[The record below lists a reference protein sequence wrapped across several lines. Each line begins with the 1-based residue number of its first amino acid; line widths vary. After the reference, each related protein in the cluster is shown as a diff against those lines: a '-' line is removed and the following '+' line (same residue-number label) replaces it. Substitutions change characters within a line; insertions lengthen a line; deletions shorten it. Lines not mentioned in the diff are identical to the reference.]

1 MQGSI
6 KLPCIQ
12 FMNIMSDISFQQL
25 LSEQCEVIVKK
36 VTDDM
41 QSDKRYSFFI
51 NEIERIPVTHKP
63 VLYRWWFAEDSKPMI
78 ALKKYLNEHPT
89 DEEMLQLFSQLE
101 ERKFEGK
108 EQKYYAL
115 YFGKSNNGYRRYIQ
129 HSTGNVHTSTLRHT
143 LYGLCLT
150 NNEESQYSKQLDKE
164 EITRILRE
172 CYFEWLPFN
181 EEGKLVECVEGIC
194 IALGKYPLNVD
205 GNPAISDKWRKY
217 VMEIRKLKE

>member
-1 MQGSI
+1 
-6 KLPCIQ
+6 
-12 FMNIMSDISFQQL
+12 MNNHKSFQQL

-36 VTDDM
+36 VTDGM
-41 QSDKRYSFFI
+41 QSDEQYSFFI
-51 NEIERIPVTHKP
+51 NEIERIPVIRKP
-63 VLYRWWFAEDSKPMI
+63 ILYRWWFREDSEPMI
-78 ALKKYLNEHPT
+78 ALKKYLDEHPT
-89 DEEMLQLFSQLE
+89 GVEMQQLFSQLE

-164 EITRILRE
+164 EITRMLQE
-172 CYFEWLPFN
+172 CYYEWIPFD

-217 VMEIRKLKE
+217 VMDKRKLKE

>member
-1 MQGSI
+1 
-6 KLPCIQ
+6 
-12 FMNIMSDISFQQL
+12 MSNASFQQL

-41 QSDKRYSFFI
+41 QSDEQYSFFI
-51 NEIERIPVTHKP
+51 NEIERIPVIRKP
-63 VLYRWWFAEDSKPMI
+63 ILYRWWFAEDSQPMI
-78 ALKKYLNEHPT
+78 ALKKYLDEHPT
-89 DEEMLQLFSQLE
+89 DIEMQQLFSQLE

-108 EQKYYAL
+108 KQKYYAL

-129 HSTGNVHTSTLRHT
+129 HTTGNVHTSTIRHT

-150 NNEESQYSKQLDKE
+150 NNEESLYSKQLDKE

-217 VMEIRKLKE
+217 VMDRRKLKE

>member
-1 MQGSI
+1 MLLNSSTMTNN
-6 KLPCIQ
+6 K
-12 FMNIMSDISFQQL
+12 SFQQL

-36 VTDDM
+36 VTDGM
-41 QSDKRYSFFI
+41 QSDEQYSFFI
-51 NEIERIPVTHKP
+51 NEIERIPVIRKP
-63 VLYRWWFAEDSKPMI
+63 ILYRWWFAEDSKPMI
-78 ALKKYLNEHPT
+78 ALKKYLDEHPT
-89 DEEMLQLFSQLE
+89 DVEMQQLFSQLE

-108 EQKYYAL
+108 KKKYYAL

-129 HSTGNVHTSTLRHT
+129 HTTGNVHTSTIRHT

-205 GNPAISDKWRKY
+205 GNPAISDSWREY
-217 VMEIRKLKE
+217 VMEKRKLKE

>member
-1 MQGSI
+1 
-6 KLPCIQ
+6 
-12 FMNIMSDISFQQL
+12 MSNASFQQL

-41 QSDKRYSFFI
+41 QSDEQYSFFI
-51 NEIERIPVTHKP
+51 NEIERIPVIRKP
-63 VLYRWWFAEDSKPMI
+63 ILYRWWFAEDSKPMI
-78 ALKKYLNEHPT
+78 ALKKYLDEHPT
-89 DEEMLQLFSQLE
+89 DVEMQQLFSQLE

-150 NNEESQYSKQLDKE
+150 ENGESLYSKQLDKE

>member
-1 MQGSI
+1 
-6 KLPCIQ
+6 
-12 FMNIMSDISFQQL
+12 MNNNKSFQQL

-36 VTDDM
+36 VTDGM
-41 QSDKRYSFFI
+41 QSDEQYSFFI
-51 NEIERIPVTHKP
+51 NEIERIPVIRKP
-63 VLYRWWFAEDSKPMI
+63 ILYRWWFREDSEPMLAI
-78 ALKKYLNEHPT
+78 QKYLDSNPE
-89 DEEMLQLFSQLE
+89 DIQMKQLFSQLE
-101 ERKFEGK
+101 ERKFDGK
-108 EQKYYAL
+108 KKKYYAL

-129 HSTGNVHTSTLRHT
+129 HTTGNVHTSTIRHT

-181 EEGKLVECVEGIC
+181 EEGKLVECIESIC

-205 GNPAISDKWRKY
+205 GNPAISNQWRDYLLEK
-217 VMEIRKLKE
+217 RKLKE

>member
-1 MQGSI
+1 
-6 KLPCIQ
+6 
-12 FMNIMSDISFQQL
+12 MNNNKSFQQL

-41 QSDKRYSFFI
+41 QSDEQYSFFI
-51 NEIERIPVTHKP
+51 NEIERIPVIRKP
-63 VLYRWWFAEDSKPMI
+63 ILYRWWFAEDSKPMI
-78 ALKKYLNEHPT
+78 ALKKYLDEHPT
-89 DEEMLQLFSQLE
+89 DIEMQQLFSQLE
-101 ERKFEGK
+101 ERKFDGK
-108 EQKYYAL
+108 KKKYYAL

-129 HSTGNVHTSTLRHT
+129 HTTGNVHTSTIRHT

-150 NNEESQYSKQLDKE
+150 NNEESLYSKQLDKE

-205 GNPAISDKWRKY
+205 GNPAISNSWREY
-217 VMEIRKLKE
+217 VMEKRKLKE

>member
-1 MQGSI
+1 MLLNSSTMTNN
-6 KLPCIQ
+6 K
-12 FMNIMSDISFQQL
+12 SFQQL

-41 QSDKRYSFFI
+41 QSDEQYSFFI
-51 NEIERIPVTHKP
+51 NEIERIPVIRKP
-63 VLYRWWFAEDSKPMI
+63 ILYRWWFTEDSEPMI
-78 ALKKYLNEHPT
+78 ALKKYLDEHPT
-89 DEEMLQLFSQLE
+89 DVEMQQLFSQLE

-150 NNEESQYSKQLDKE
+150 ENGESLYSKQLDKE

-205 GNPAISDKWRKY
+205 GNPAISDQWREY
-217 VMEIRKLKE
+217 VMDKRKLKE

>member
-1 MQGSI
+1 
-6 KLPCIQ
+6 
-12 FMNIMSDISFQQL
+12 MSNASFQQL

-41 QSDKRYSFFI
+41 QSDEQYSFFI
-51 NEIERIPVTHKP
+51 NEIERIPVIRKP
-63 VLYRWWFAEDSKPMI
+63 ILYRWWFAEDSKPMI
-78 ALKKYLNEHPT
+78 ALKKYLDEHPT
-89 DEEMLQLFSQLE
+89 DIEMQQLFSQLE

-108 EQKYYAL
+108 KQKYYAL

-129 HSTGNVHTSTLRHT
+129 HTTGNVHTSTIRHT

-150 NNEESQYSKQLDKE
+150 NNEESLYSKQLDKE

-205 GNPAISDKWRKY
+205 GNPAISDQWREY
-217 VMEIRKLKE
+217 VMDKRKLKE

>member
-1 MQGSI
+1 MTNN
-6 KLPCIQ
+6 K
-12 FMNIMSDISFQQL
+12 SFQQL

-41 QSDKRYSFFI
+41 QSDEQYSFFI
-51 NEIERIPVTHKP
+51 NEIERIPVIRKP
-63 VLYRWWFAEDSKPMI
+63 ILYRWWFAEDSKPMI
-78 ALKKYLNEHPT
+78 ALKKYLDEHPT
-89 DEEMLQLFSQLE
+89 DVEMQQLFSQLE

-108 EQKYYAL
+108 KQKYYAL

-150 NNEESQYSKQLDKE
+150 ENGESLYSKQLDKE

-205 GNPAISDKWRKY
+205 GNPAISDQWREY
-217 VMEIRKLKE
+217 VMDKRKLKE

>member
-1 MQGSI
+1 
-6 KLPCIQ
+6 
-12 FMNIMSDISFQQL
+12 MSNASFQQL

-36 VTDDM
+36 VTDGM
-41 QSDKRYSFFI
+41 QSDEQYSFFI
-51 NEIERIPVTHKP
+51 NEIERIPVIRKP
-63 VLYRWWFAEDSKPMI
+63 ILYRWWFAEDSKPMI
-78 ALKKYLNEHPT
+78 ALKKYLDEHPT
-89 DEEMLQLFSQLE
+89 DVEMQQLFSQLE

-150 NNEESQYSKQLDKE
+150 ENGESLYSKQLDKE

>member
-1 MQGSI
+1 
-6 KLPCIQ
+6 
-12 FMNIMSDISFQQL
+12 MNNNKSFQQL

-36 VTDDM
+36 VTDGM
-41 QSDKRYSFFI
+41 QSDEQYSFFI
-51 NEIERIPVTHKP
+51 NEIERIPVIHKP
-63 VLYRWWFAEDSKPMI
+63 ILYRWWFAEDSEPMLAI
-78 ALKKYLNEHPT
+78 QKYLDSHPE
-89 DEEMLQLFSQLE
+89 DIQMKQLFSQLE
-101 ERKFEGK
+101 ERKFDGK
-108 EQKYYAL
+108 KKKYYAL

-129 HSTGNVHTSTLRHT
+129 HTTGNVHTSTIRHT

-205 GNPAISDKWRKY
+205 GTPAISDSWREY
-217 VMEIRKLKE
+217 VMEKRKLKE

>member
-1 MQGSI
+1 
-6 KLPCIQ
+6 
-12 FMNIMSDISFQQL
+12 MNNNKSFQQL

-36 VTDDM
+36 VTDGM
-41 QSDKRYSFFI
+41 QSDEQYSFFI
-51 NEIERIPVTHKP
+51 NEIERIPVIRKP
-63 VLYRWWFAEDSKPMI
+63 ILYRWWFAEDSKPMI
-78 ALKKYLNEHPT
+78 ALKKYLDEHPT
-89 DEEMLQLFSQLE
+89 DIEMQQLFSQLE

-108 EQKYYAL
+108 KKKYYAL

-129 HSTGNVHTSTLRHT
+129 HTTGNVHTSTIRHT

-205 GNPAISDKWRKY
+205 GNPAISDSWREY
-217 VMEIRKLKE
+217 VMEKRKLKE

>member
-1 MQGSI
+1 MTNN
-6 KLPCIQ
+6 K
-12 FMNIMSDISFQQL
+12 SFQQL

-41 QSDKRYSFFI
+41 QSDKQYSFFI
-51 NEIERIPVTHKP
+51 NEIERIPVIRKP
-63 VLYRWWFAEDSKPMI
+63 ILYRWWFAEDSEPMLAI
-78 ALKKYLNEHPT
+78 QKYLDSHPE
-89 DEEMLQLFSQLE
+89 DIQMKQLFSQLE
-101 ERKFEGK
+101 ERKFDGK
-108 EQKYYAL
+108 KKKYYAL

-129 HSTGNVHTSTLRHT
+129 HTTGNVHTSTIRHT
-143 LYGLCLT
+143 LYGLYLT

-181 EEGKLVECVEGIC
+181 EEGKLVECIESIC

-205 GNPAISDKWRKY
+205 GNPAISNQWRDYLLEK
-217 VMEIRKLKE
+217 RKLKE

>member
-1 MQGSI
+1 
-6 KLPCIQ
+6 
-12 FMNIMSDISFQQL
+12 MSNISFQQL
-25 LSEQCEVIVKK
+25 LGEQCEVIVKK

-41 QSDKRYSFFI
+41 QSDKQYSFFI
-51 NEIERIPVTHKP
+51 NEIERIPVIRKP
-63 VLYRWWFAEDSKPMI
+63 ILYRWWFAEDSKPMI
-78 ALKKYLNEHPT
+78 ALKKYLDEHPT
-89 DEEMLQLFSQLE
+89 DVEMQQLFSQLE

-205 GNPAISDKWRKY
+205 GNPAISEQWRDYLLEK
-217 VMEIRKLKE
+217 RKLKE

>member
-1 MQGSI
+1 
-6 KLPCIQ
+6 
-12 FMNIMSDISFQQL
+12 MNNNKSFQQL

-41 QSDKRYSFFI
+41 QSDEQYSFFI
-51 NEIERIPVTHKP
+51 NEIERIPVIRKP
-63 VLYRWWFAEDSKPMI
+63 ILYRWWFAEDSKPMI
-78 ALKKYLNEHPT
+78 ALKKYLDEHPT
-89 DEEMLQLFSQLE
+89 DIEMQQLFSQLE

-108 EQKYYAL
+108 KQKYYAL

-150 NNEESQYSKQLDKE
+150 ENGESLYSKQLDKE

-205 GNPAISDKWRKY
+205 GNPAISDQWREY
-217 VMEIRKLKE
+217 VMDKRKLKE

>member
-1 MQGSI
+1 M
-6 KLPCIQ
+6 LL
-12 FMNIMSDISFQQL
+12 NISTMTNNKSFQQL

-36 VTDDM
+36 VTDGM
-41 QSDKRYSFFI
+41 QSDEQYSFFI
-51 NEIERIPVTHKP
+51 NEIERIPVIRKP
-63 VLYRWWFAEDSKPMI
+63 ILYRWWFREDSEPMI
-78 ALKKYLNEHPT
+78 ALKKYLDEHPT
-89 DEEMLQLFSQLE
+89 DVEMQQLFSQLE

-108 EQKYYAL
+108 KKKYYAL

-129 HSTGNVHTSTLRHT
+129 HTTGNVHTSTIRHT

-205 GNPAISDKWRKY
+205 GNPAISDSWREY
-217 VMEIRKLKE
+217 VMEKRKLKE

>member
-1 MQGSI
+1 
-6 KLPCIQ
+6 
-12 FMNIMSDISFQQL
+12 MSNASFQQL

-41 QSDKRYSFFI
+41 QSDEQYSFFI
-51 NEIERIPVTHKP
+51 NEIERIPVIRKP
-63 VLYRWWFAEDSKPMI
+63 ILYRWWFAEDSKPMI
-78 ALKKYLNEHPT
+78 ALKKYLDEHPT
-89 DEEMLQLFSQLE
+89 DVEMQQLFSQLE

-108 EQKYYAL
+108 KQKYYAL

-150 NNEESQYSKQLDKE
+150 ENGESLYSKQLDKE

-205 GNPAISDKWRKY
+205 GNPAISDQWREY
-217 VMEIRKLKE
+217 VMDKRKLKE

>member
-1 MQGSI
+1 M
-6 KLPCIQ
+6 LL
-12 FMNIMSDISFQQL
+12 NISTMTNNKSFQQL

-41 QSDKRYSFFI
+41 QSDEQYSFFI
-51 NEIERIPVTHKP
+51 NKIERIPVIRKP
-63 VLYRWWFAEDSKPMI
+63 ILYRWWFAEDSKPMI
-78 ALKKYLNEHPT
+78 ALKKYLDEHPT
-89 DEEMLQLFSQLE
+89 DVEMQQLFSQLE

-205 GNPAISDKWRKY
+205 GNPAISDSWREY
-217 VMEIRKLKE
+217 VMEKRKLKE

>member
-1 MQGSI
+1 
-6 KLPCIQ
+6 
-12 FMNIMSDISFQQL
+12 MSNASFQQL

-41 QSDKRYSFFI
+41 QSDEQYSFFI
-51 NEIERIPVTHKP
+51 NEIERIPVIRKP
-63 VLYRWWFAEDSKPMI
+63 ILYRWWFAEDSKPMI
-78 ALKKYLNEHPT
+78 ALKKYLDEHPT
-89 DEEMLQLFSQLE
+89 DVEMQQLFSQLE

-108 EQKYYAL
+108 KQKYYAL

-150 NNEESQYSKQLDKE
+150 NEESLYSKQLDKE

-181 EEGKLVECVEGIC
+181 EEGKLVECVESIC

-205 GNPAISDKWRKY
+205 GNPAISDQWREY
-217 VMEIRKLKE
+217 VMDKRKLKE